1 MTKTFSLFASVLAL
15 GVVAALPAQADGVK
29 TFELTIKD
37 HKFQPERLVV
47 PAGEDF
53 VVVVKNEDDTPE
65 EFESHDLHR
74 EKVINGHS
82 TGKVRLGGLKPG
94 EYAFVG
100 EFHEDTAK
108 GVIVAE

>member
-1 MTKTFSLFASVLAL
+1 MTKAFSLFASVFAL
-15 GVVAALPAQADGVK
+15 GLLAALPSQADDVQ
-29 TFELTIKD
+29 TFELTIKN
-37 HKFQPERLVV
+37 HKFEPERLVV
-47 PAGEDF
+47 PANANF
-53 VVVVKNEDDTPE
+53 VILVKNEDATPE